1 MIGKFGI
8 LIERTQLP
16 LKKSTSEFP
25 WRQHLNVNTDT
36 NWQVKTLTDIF
47 LNMTNFI
54 TNGTKRI
61 VPRDPPW
68 LTKPI
73 KTLLDK
79 KNSLFKN
86 YKKHGYKIEDKDML
100 DTFRLEC
107 QQAVGTAKMTYLK
120 NLGNK
125 VNDPSTTQKSY
136 CKIINCDKQMQSA

>member
-1 MIGKFGI
+1 MG
-8 LIERTQLP
+8 
-16 LKKSTSEFP
+16 EFP
-25 WRQHLNVNTDT
+25 WREHFNVNTDT
-36 NWQVKTLTDIF
+36 NWEVKTFTDIF

-73 KTLLDK
+73 KTLLNK
-79 KNSLFKN
+79 KNRLFKIT
-86 YKKHGYKIEDKDML
+86 KKHGYKIEDKDML

-107 QQAVGTAKMTYLK
+107 QQAVDTAKMTYLK
-120 NLGNK
+120 NSGNK

-136 CKIINCDKQMQSA
+136 WKIIN

>member
-1 MIGKFGI
+1 M
-8 LIERTQLP
+8 
-16 LKKSTSEFP
+16 
-25 WRQHLNVNTDT
+25 
-36 NWQVKTLTDIF
+36 TDIF

-86 YKKHGYKIEDKDML
+86 YKKHGYKIEDKDMR

-120 NLGNK
+120 NLRNK

-136 CKIINCDKQMQSA
+136 WKINCDKQMQST

>member
-16 LKKSTSEFP
+16 LKKVSEFP
-25 WRQHLNVNTDT
+25 WRRHLNVNTDT

-79 KNSLFKN
+79 KNSLLEN

-107 QQAVGTAKMTYLK
+107 KQAVGTAKMTYLK

-125 VNDPSTTQKSY
+125 VNDPSTAQKSY
-136 CKIINCDKQMQSA
+136 WEINCDKQMQST